1 MRIDFHTHLF
11 PEKIAQRALAQL
23 VENTRPYVSKYGEA
37 VPHTDGTVAG
47 LTASSRAAGLDISVV
62 MPSATSPRPS
72 QTINNFAAQV
82 DALPGL
88 RSFGSVHPHSPDAMA
103 ELERLASLGLKGI
116 KLHPE
121 YQGFFADSPESVA
134 VVKKAAEL
142 GLWVLLHAGE
152 DIGMPPPVHCAP
164 VHSLRL
170 CEAVP
175 QARIILAHFG
185 GYRQWEQVEEALPEL
200 CRYTVLLD
208 TSFCL
213 PNERGEWDR
222 FARLVRGIGP
232 ERVLFG
238 SDSPWGDQSQALAA
252 AREFLDAYGFTPEER
267 DAVLGGNA
275 ARILSPGGRP

>member
-134 VVKKAAEL
+134 VVKKAASL
-142 GLWVLLHAGE
+142 GLWVLFHAGE
-152 DIGMPPPVHCAP
+152 DIGMPPPVHCTPA
-164 VHSLRL
+164 HAAWL

-175 QARIILAHFG
+175 QAKIILAHFG
-185 GYRQWEQVEEALPEL
+185 GYRLWAEVERMLPSL
-200 CRYTVLLD
+200 PVYLD

-222 FARLVRGIGP
+222 FARILRAAGP
-232 ERVLFG
+232 GRVLFG
-238 SDSPWGDQSQALAA
+238 SDSPWGDQAQALSAA
-252 AREFLDAYGFTPEER
+252 QEFLEAYGFSGEEQ

-275 ARILSPGGRP
+275 ARILGLAPEK